1 MGTDRSTSCSA
12 LRGCWRW
19 LCPTTSSTFE
29 LLCRRAQLIIRAHFY
44 DAQRPQRAGS
54 EFNVDGL
61 DTDALDA
68 LLPKSVT
75 EAVKSRTKQAESL
88 APVAENKVMLHRVG
102 KKGGA
107 KEA

>member
-1 MGTDRSTSCSA
+1 M
-12 LRGCWRW
+12 W

-29 LLCRRAQLIIRAHFY
+29 LLCRRAQLIIRAHAY
-44 DAQRPQRAGS
+44 DAQHPQYAGS

-68 LLPKSVT
+68 MPQKKV
-75 EAVKSRTKQAESL
+75 
-88 APVAENKVMLHRVG
+88 VMLPARG

>member
-29 LLCRRAQLIIRAHFY
+29 LLCRRAQLIIRAHAY
-44 DAQRPQRAGS
+44 DAQHLQYAGS

-68 LLPKSVT
+68 MLQKVT

-88 APVAENKVMLHRVG
+88 ARVADNKLMLPQGG
-102 KKGGA
+102 KG
-107 KEA
+107 